1 MVINMSI
8 GKSGRIV
15 IEVDPE
21 LKRELHSV
29 LMMESSTLKQ
39 WFVSNAKEYLEN
51 RNQGQL
57 DLGEGKGTS
66 LNE

>member
-1 MVINMSI
+1 MSI

-21 LKRELHSV
+21 LKRELHSA
-29 LMMESSTLKQ
+29 LMKEPSTLKQ
-39 WFVSNAKEYLEN
+39 WFIANAKKYLET

-57 DLGEGKGTS
+57 DLGHGGETS
-66 LNE
+66 LND